1 MRKTIVAMVVM
12 LSLVLLP
19 SIAMA
24 ADNQGVGDVAGV
36 AGDLTDSNVFTL
48 NALTLAL
55 LKRAFLA
62 DGTPLAHNDSVP
74 RGTVVKFMIFV
85 NNDTPIPVTDITM
98 QDVLDAAFAYSSP
111 SIKVDN
117 SFTCATDPCT
127 VPEEALIYAAVN
139 GTGALLDTPGDDVAS
154 YDGTDTI
161 DIGNG
166 NEGTN
171 AQADVAANSVYAMLV
186 TVTVQ

>member
-1 MRKTIVAMVVM
+1 VDLEEFNSV
-12 LSLVLLP
+12 LP

-24 ADNQGVGDVAGV
+24 ADNQGTGDVAGV
-36 AGDLTDSNVFTL
+36 DGDLTDSNVFTL

-55 LKRAFLA
+55 IKRAYLA

-85 NNDTPIPVTDITM
+85 NNDTPIPVTDITI
-98 QDVLDAAFAYSSP
+98 QDQLDGAFVYSSP

-117 SFTCATDPCT
+117 TFTCATDPCT
-127 VPEEALIYAAVN
+127 GPEELLIFAAIDDN
-139 GTGALLDTPGDDVAS
+139 AALLDSPGDDVAS

-161 DIGNG
+161 DVGNG

-171 AQADVAANSVYAMLV
+171 AQADVADNSVYAVLM